1 MRKYIIHQDSHKVMS
16 SGKVRE
22 DMTLIAAR
30 LGYEKLE
37 ESVALETKADVN
49 DIILFAYPSRK
60 GSEANDQKLIK
71 HFKKNGARVI
81 IVTLNV
87 DYLRYE
93 NVETKVVIDTFNAA
107 DVLIT
112 LSRKMQLRLTT
123 DGVTTP
129 MILLELHDYLA
140 AGAAR
145 RPLFEKR
152 LVFAG
157 SPYKAEYLQNWTNVT
172 PVDVFARPEAINEE
186 GLPDNNVTYVG
197 YLHPDHIAKV
207 LNYGFGLAFDE
218 DSATGN
224 FAEYQTM
231 NLSHK
236 ISMFLAAGIPL
247 IVNAKAASAP
257 IIEAAHAGVLIGS
270 LDEIDDVMN
279 NMSEQDYLHYSNGA
293 SRLSALVRHGF
304 FYRKAIVEAEQV
316 L

>member
-22 DMTLIAAR
+22 DMVLIAAR

-37 ESVALETKADVN
+37 EDVALETNADEN

-60 GSEANDQKLIK
+60 GSEKADQKLIK
-71 HFKKNGARVI
+71 HFKKNGARII

-93 NVETKVVIDTFNAA
+93 DVDSQLVVDTFNNV
-107 DVLIT
+107 DVIIT
-112 LSRKMQLRLTT
+112 LSRKMQMRLAE
-123 DGVTTP
+123 DGVLTP

-140 AGAAR
+140 TGAAR
-145 RPLFEKR
+145 RPLFEKH
-152 LVFAG
+152 LIFAG
-157 SPYKAEYLQNWTNVT
+157 SPYKAEYLQNWANTT
-172 PVDVFARPEAINEE
+172 PVDVFARPEAINDEE
-186 GLPDNNVTYVG
+186 LLANNVTYVG

-236 ISMFLAAGIPL
+236 VSMFLAAGIPL
-247 IVNAKAASAP
+247 ILNAKAASAP
-257 IIEAAHAGVLIGS
+257 MIEAAHAGVLIGS
-270 LDEIDDVMN
+270 LDEIDDVMY
-279 NMSEQDYLHYSNGA
+279 NMTEQDYVHYSNGA

-304 FYRKAIVEAEQV
+304 FYRKAIVEAEQI